1 MEDVRE
7 YCGLCAAFLKTNVVY
22 MYDTCKGE
30 LKNFVNKYVR

>member
-7 YCGLCAAFLKTNVVY
+7 YCGLCAAFLETNVVH
-22 MYDTCKGE
+22 MYDICKVG